1 MGELLPIKDKKIHG
15 TKMSLRHLPS
25 KIELGFW
32 QIAISLLSE
41 SKSIQRL
48 VRWFYLDLRPKSSQ
62 LFNQLERQKVIRW
75 SAAGLGM
82 GLLFGFLIAVF

>member
-1 MGELLPIKDKKIHG
+1 MGERLPIKDKKIHG
-15 TKMSLRHLPS
+15 TRMSLRQLPT

-62 LFNQLERQKVIRW
+62 LFNQLERHKVIRW

>member
-1 MGELLPIKDKKIHG
+1 MGESLPIKDKIIHG
-15 TKMSLRHLPS
+15 TKMSLRQIS
-25 KIELGFW
+25 TKIVLGFW

-41 SKSIQRL
+41 SKSIQRF
-48 VRWFYLDLRPKSSQ
+48 VRWFYLDLRPKTSR
-62 LFNQLERQKVIRW
+62 LFNQLESHKVLRW

>member
-1 MGELLPIKDKKIHG
+1 
-15 TKMSLRHLPS
+15 MSLRQLS
-25 KIELGFW
+25 TKIELGFW

-62 LFNQLERQKVIRW
+62 LFNQLERHKVIRW